1 MDGPASC
8 REGPD
13 GSLPPR
19 QKGEGEVYRWFFQD
33 SSDAMFITDLDGAI
47 LQFNSAAC
55 EMFGIPS
62 ERFHELRASGLYA
75 DPEDRRLFIRLL
87 ERDGKVSK
95 LERVLKRGNGSTFIG
110 ELSSHLRTASDGAR
124 TIETIIRDITEER
137 MMERELALEKA
148 HLDSLV
154 ENAPL
159 AIAIGKVD
167 GSITRVNQRFER
179 LFGYS
184 RAEIAGRCID
194 DLVVP
199 SGCRS
204 SATDITR
211 VAASGEVKIEEA
223 VRYRK
228 DGTPV
233 EVAIMAS
240 PILID
245 DEKVGIYAIY
255 EDITPRKKGERSILQ
270 LNEVL
275 RLMNKSFR
283 HDLGNDLN
291 IAQNALE
298 LYRYKQDSKLIDA
311 AILALNRSGSLIDR
325 MRELETLTSASK
337 NLRRMDISVILKDI
351 SKRFPIPIEVVGGG
365 MVLADDSIH
374 SVIENLIRNA
384 IVHGGTDRITI
395 KVEMKGDL
403 CEIRVIDYGKGIP
416 PEIKGQLFK
425 EGASFGSNRG
435 TGMGLYIVRM
445 VVEMYGGS
453 VELEDQVQTGA
464 VFVLRLLTR

>member
-1 MDGPASC
+1 MPDGPLA
-8 REGPD
+8 
-13 GSLPPR
+13 PR
-19 QKGEGEVYRWFFQD
+19 QKGDGEVYRWFFQD
-33 SSDAMFITDLDGAI
+33 SSDAMFITDLEGAI
-47 LQFNSAAC
+47 LQFNSAAID
-55 EMFGIPS
+55 MFGIPS
-62 ERFHELRASGLYA
+62 EQFHVIKASDLYA
-75 DPEDRRLFIRLL
+75 VPDDRKLFIRLL

-110 ELSSHLRTASDGAR
+110 ELSSHLRTSSDGSS

-159 AIAIGKVD
+159 AIAIGRVD
-167 GSITRVNQRFER
+167 GTIIRVNQRFER

-199 SGCRS
+199 SGYRS
-204 SATDITR
+204 TATDITR

-283 HDLGNDLN
+283 HDMGNDMN
-291 IAQNALE
+291 IAQNALD
-298 LYRYKQDSKLIDA
+298 LYRFKQDPKLIDA

-325 MRELETLTSASK
+325 MRELDTLTSASK
-337 NLRRMDISVILKDI
+337 NLRRMEISDLLKDL
-351 SKRFPIPIEVVGGG
+351 SKRFPIPIEVHGGG

-374 SVIENLIRNA
+374 SVLENLIRNA

-395 KVEMKGDL
+395 QVDMKGDV
-403 CEIRVIDYGKGIP
+403 CEIRVIDFGKGIP
-416 PEIKGQLFK
+416 SDIKGQLFK

-435 TGMGLYIVRM
+435 TGLGLYIVRM

-453 VELEDQVQTGA
+453 VALEENSPTGA
-464 VFVLRLLTR
+464 IFVLRLRTR